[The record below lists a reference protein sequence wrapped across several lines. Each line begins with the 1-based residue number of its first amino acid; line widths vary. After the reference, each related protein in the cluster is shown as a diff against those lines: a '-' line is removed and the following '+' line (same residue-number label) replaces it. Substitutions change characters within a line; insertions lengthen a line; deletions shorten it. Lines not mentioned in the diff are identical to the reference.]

1 MKISNILIFCVIFYQ
16 IIKIFFEMKKF
27 SNKILIFLKIILI
40 VIDIIISIGI
50 ILYTILLTIFWLL
63 SYDNYMYL
71 EISGYF
77 ILLALLSLILFYLI
91 KIIYLFRKSKIKNTL
106 VLVSSIIELIIFC
119 NYVNTEVNIFS
130 IFNFYQILIDIIWK
144 IHQ

>member
-16 IIKIFFEMKKF
+16 IIKTFFEMKQF

-40 VIDIIISIGI
+40 IMDIIISIGI
-50 ILYTILLTIFWLL
+50 ILYTIFLTIFWLL

-71 EISGYF
+71 EINGYF
-77 ILLALLSLILFYLI
+77 ILLVLLSLILFYLI
-91 KIIYLFRKSKIKNTL
+91 KIFYLFRKSKIKNTL

-130 IFNFYQILIDIIWK
+130 IFNFYRILIDII
-144 IHQ
+144 

>member
-16 IIKIFFEMKKF
+16 IIKTFFEMKQF

-40 VIDIIISIGI
+40 IMDIIISINI
-50 ILYTILLTIFWLL
+50 ILYIIFLTIFWLL

-71 EISGYF
+71 EINGYF
-77 ILLALLSLILFYLI
+77 ILLVLLSLILFYLI
-91 KIIYLFRKSKIKNTL
+91 KIFYLFRKSKIKNTL

-130 IFNFYQILIDIIWK
+130 IFNFYRILIDII
-144 IHQ
+144 

>member
-1 MKISNILIFCVIFYQ
+1 MKISNILIFYVIFYQ
-16 IIKIFFEMKKF
+16 IIKIFFELKQF

-77 ILLALLSLILFYLI
+77 IILVLLSLILFYLI
-91 KIIYLFRKSKIKNTL
+91 KIFYLFRKSKIKNIL

-130 IFNFYQILIDIIWK
+130 IFNFYQILIDII
-144 IHQ
+144 

>member
-16 IIKIFFEMKKF
+16 IIKTFFEMKQF

-40 VIDIIISIGI
+40 IMDIIISIGI
-50 ILYTILLTIFWLL
+50 ILYTIFLTIFWLL

-77 ILLALLSLILFYLI
+77 ILLVLLSLVLFYLI
-91 KIIYLFRKSKIKNTL
+91 KFFYLFRKSKIKNTL

-130 IFNFYQILIDIIWK
+130 IFNFYRILIDII
-144 IHQ
+144 

>member
-16 IIKIFFEMKKF
+16 IIKTFFEMKQF

-40 VIDIIISIGI
+40 IMDIIISIGI
-50 ILYTILLTIFWLL
+50 ILYTIFLTIFWLL

-77 ILLALLSLILFYLI
+77 ILLVLLSLILFYLI
-91 KIIYLFRKSKIKNTL
+91 KIFYLFRKSKIKNTL

-130 IFNFYQILIDIIWK
+130 IFNFYRILIDII
-144 IHQ
+144 

>member
-27 SNKILIFLKIILI
+27 SNKILIFFKIILI

-130 IFNFYQILIDIIWK
+130 IFNFYQILIDII
-144 IHQ
+144 